1 LLHEECK
8 VTKKSVESIKA
19 AQRGWCLRLRPGAK
33 TCCLPSDFL

>member
-19 AQRGWCLRLRPGAK
+19 GQRGCCPWLRPGAK
-33 TCCLPSDFL
+33 ICCLPADFL